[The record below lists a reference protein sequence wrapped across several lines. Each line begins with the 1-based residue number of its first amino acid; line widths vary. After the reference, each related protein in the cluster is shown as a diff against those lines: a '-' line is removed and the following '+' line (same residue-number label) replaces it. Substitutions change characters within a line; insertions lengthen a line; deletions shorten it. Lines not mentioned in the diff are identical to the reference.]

1 MGFQL
6 LMCAC
11 TDPPADSGVV
21 LQSCQEPSF
30 RSTAAMTNPGSGL
43 QSTLRRRSRSLS
55 SSAYALLASS
65 VSIFPRRAGLHRAR
79 KHERSRRKR
88 RLVSDTPAT
97 EAAVSVMHSCAPRS
111 LHVQSHQHAGDI
123 SLAIM
128 IIMLQTWS
136 WDPLVPGQQCWA
148 MFSRMY
154 WQSWLQSTSG
164 SKLLSGWQRRS
175 DVVCRPSLISQSQC
189 K

>member
-1 MGFQL
+1 MVVQL
-6 LMCAC
+6 LISAC

-65 VSIFPRRAGLHRAR
+65 VSFAPRQAGLHWIM
-79 KHERSRRKR
+79 KHGLSPRKR
-88 RLVSDTPAT
+88 VLVSDTPAT

-111 LHVQSHQHAGDI
+111 LHVQIYHYAREVV
-123 SLAIM
+123 LAFM
-128 IIMLQTWS
+128 IIMLQNWS
-136 WDPLVPGQQCWA
+136 
-148 MFSRMY
+148 
-154 WQSWLQSTSG
+154 
-164 SKLLSGWQRRS
+164 
-175 DVVCRPSLISQSQC
+175 
-189 K
+189 